1 MTRKDPLCPGDIPE
15 NRKDI
20 MMTDESPP
28 GGDGTVLVAGAHGVV
43 GGAVVRALLESGGR
57 VATVARRGPVGPPD
71 GPPVGDHLQVDLLD
85 AAATRAALAARPD
98 ITAIVHAAYI
108 ERETMAATVEPNVA
122 MLRNL
127 LDAVHGSP
135 SRLRH
140 VVLIGGGKSYGE
152 HLGGYK
158 TPAKESDPRFLGP
171 IFYNDQEDLLHA
183 DAARADYTWTV
194 LRPDAVI
201 GPSLGSP
208 MNMLT
213 GLAVY
218 AGVCRHQGVPLRF
231 PGSPAAW
238 GALHQ
243 ATDAR
248 VLARAVA
255 WALRS
260 PAARNEVF
268 NVTNGDN
275 FRWRHLWPEIADFFG
290 TPAAPPQPMS
300 LAEQMADKGP
310 VWDAIVREHGL
321 RPTALSRIASW
332 PFVDGWFAAGDDMVQ
347 STIKIRQAGFGDCV
361 DTHVSFLD
369 NFAMLRDL
377 SLIP

>member
-1 MTRKDPLCPGDIPE
+1 
-15 NRKDI
+15 
-20 MMTDESPP
+20 MTDENSST
-28 GGDGTVLVAGAHGVV
+28 GGGTVLVAGAHGVV

-57 VATVARRGPVGPPD
+57 VATIARRGPVGPPD

-85 AAATRAALAARPD
+85 AAATRAALADRSD
-98 ITAIVHAAYI
+98 IAAVVYAAYI
-108 ERETMAATVEPNVA
+108 ERETMAATVGPNVA

-127 LDAVHGSP
+127 LDAV
-135 SRLRH
+135 
-140 VVLIGGGKSYGE
+140 YGE

-171 IFYNDQEDLLHA
+171 IFYNDQEDLLRA
-183 DAARADYTWTV
+183 DAARAGYTWTV

-218 AGVCRHQGVPLRF
+218 ASVCRHLGVPLRF

-248 VLARAVA
+248 VLARATG

-260 PAARNEVF
+260 PAARDEIF

-275 FRWRHLWPEIADFFG
+275 FRWQHLWPEIADFFAM
-290 TPAAPPQPMS
+290 PAAPPQPMS
-300 LAEQMADKGP
+300 LAEQMPDKGP
-310 VWDAIVREHGL
+310 VWDAIVRENGL
-321 RPTALSRIASW
+321 RPTPLARIASW

-369 NFAMLRDL
+369 GLATLRDL